1 MAIMFTLG
9 WEVGGMH
16 GDGGDTCGR
25 GRRRRC

>member
-1 MAIMFTLG
+1 MFTLG